1 MNLAHIPLSWRL
13 FLATS
18 ITITALFALVGWA
31 LQQYVLAQADS
42 SVRAEIRASIQ
53 AYQSVWKART
63 QVIAATTE
71 LMGAMSD
78 VRAAFETR
86 DPQTIR
92 DSAQE
97 LWSRVSDQSAVFLVL
112 DPRGRLICSLGRNSG
127 ELPVSTIPV
136 REVTPK
142 FPQQLAGYV
151 RVNQHLFY
159 VVLTPVYVQGGTEPL
174 LLNILCAGF
183 VIDDLVTHE
192 LKRLAPRSD
201 FAFTAGRHVYATT
214 LPRLSLPPAPDR
226 FLMSHQS
233 LPDVLG
239 HHVAELQVLYSY
251 ESVSASLSRLNGLL
265 AFSWGIT
272 ILAALLISSYTT
284 RRLLAPVK
292 LLDDAAKEIGAGNYH
307 FRVPEEGS
315 DELARLAS
323 TFNKMCQSIEQA
335 RADLIR
341 QEQIQTIGR
350 LGTSLVHDLRNPLA
364 AIYGGAEMLVDGHMP
379 PEHVSRIA
387 TNIYRASQRLQE
399 LLRDLLNVSRGQK
412 STPERCHLR
421 DIIEA
426 AAEAISA
433 ADRGVQMLI
442 EIPESAEALADRARA
457 ERVFFNLFSNATE
470 AMSGGGQIRVWLS
483 EKDGAL
489 DVIVQDS
496 GPGIPASVRG
506 QMFRPF
512 VTGKRSGLGL
522 GLTLSRQTM
531 LDMGGNLTVVDV
543 PGGACFC
550 VTFPKAA
557 IDEDRSRTESYNDDT
572 CAKPLP
578 Y

>member
-1 MNLAHIPLSWRL
+1 MKVSDIPLRWRV

-18 ITITALFALVGWA
+18 ITITAMFGLVGWA

-53 AYQSVWKART
+53 SYQSVWKART

-78 VRAAFETR
+78 VRAAFQTR
-86 DPQTIR
+86 DQQTIR

-112 DPRGRLICSLGRNSG
+112 DPQGRLISSLGRNSG
-127 ELPVSTIPV
+127 ELPVSTIPLQ
-136 REVTPK
+136 EVTSK

-151 RVNQHLFY
+151 RVDQHLFY
-159 VVLTPVYVQGGTEPL
+159 VVLTPVYVQGDSEPL

-183 VIDDLVTHE
+183 VIDDLVTQE

-201 FAFTAGRHVYATT
+201 FAFTAGRHVFATT
-214 LPRLSLPPAPDR
+214 LPGVSLPPAPER

-239 HHVAELQVLYSY
+239 HPIAELQVLYSY
-251 ESVSASLSRLNGLL
+251 ESVSASLRRLNGLL

-292 LLDDAAKEIGAGNYH
+292 LLDYAAKQIGAGNYS

-323 TFNKMCQSIEQA
+323 TFNKMCESIAQA
-335 RADLIR
+335 RAELIR

-379 PEHVSRIA
+379 PEHVGRIA

-412 STPERCHLR
+412 STPERCNLR

-426 AAEAISA
+426 ASEAIA
-433 ADRGVQMLI
+433 GHDRSIQMII
-442 EIPESAEALADRARA
+442 EVPESAEAIADRARA

-470 AMSGGGQIRVWLS
+470 AMPGGGQIRVWLNENGNS
-483 EKDGAL
+483 L
-489 DVIVQDS
+489 DVMVQDT
-496 GPGIPASVRG
+496 GPGIPASVRN

-522 GLTLSRQTM
+522 GLSLSRQTM
-531 LDMGGNLTVVDV
+531 LDMGGNLTVADV

-550 VTFPKAA
+550 VAFLKPA
-557 IDEDRSRTESYNDDT
+557 IDKDQPRTESYNDDT
-572 CAKPLP
+572 CAKPMP